1 MVASGFSKQ
10 QKPAQS
16 VQIRSFL
23 VTGLFLGLM
32 LSGSVLGQSN
42 SPQIEQRLS
51 TLLACDD
58 QELVSKQLDIRESI
72 ADARFCESDA
82 DCQLINPGC
91 PFGCLV
97 GVRKDRAPAITQALG
112 DYREQAT
119 EACGS
124 CTYECP
130 EQDDVKCLDN
140 FCTPVQTR

>member
-1 MVASGFSKQ
+1 MLAEGFANQ
-10 QKPAQS
+10 QKTARARR
-16 VQIRSFL
+16 IRSFL
-23 VTGLFLGLM
+23 VAGIVLGLM
-32 LSGSVLGQSN
+32 LSLGAAGQSN
-42 SPQIEQRLS
+42 TPQIEQRLS

-58 QELVSKQLDIRESI
+58 QELISKQLDIRERI
-72 ADARFCESDA
+72 ADSRFCESDA

-97 GVRKDRAPAITQALG
+97 GVRKDQAPSITDALSA
-112 DYREQAT
+112 YREQAS

-130 EQDDVKCLDN
+130 DQDDVKCLDN